1 MIGRGALGQPYL
13 FTQIAR
19 YLTDGVLLPDPP
31 LSQRLGYLLEQT
43 RLAVGYKGEY
53 VALKRSAPSM
63 PPGISRGSTAPPGCA
78 DGPAR

>member
-1 MIGRGALGQPYL
+1 MIGRGVLGNPYL

-53 VALKRSAPSM
+53 VALKEARQA